1 MTKRA
6 NDDLLGTLHEAIAKE
21 LLARVKS
28 GEASPADLSAAIR
41 FLKDNKIEAV
51 VETGDTLDQLY
62 KNLPTFDDEGDEEYV
77 N

>member
-6 NDDLLGTLHEAIAKE
+6 KDDLLGELHEAIAQE
-21 LLARVKS
+21 LLHRVKT
-28 GEASPADLSAAIR
+28 GEATPADLSAAIR

-51 VETGDTLDQLY
+51 MEQGDTLDQLY
-62 KNLPTFDDEGDEEYV
+62 KNLPTFDDEVDDYI

>member
-6 NDDLLGTLHEAIAKE
+6 KDDLLGELHEAIAQE
-21 LLARVKS
+21 LLSRVKT
-28 GEASPADLSAAIR
+28 GEATPADLSAAIR

-51 VETGDTLDQLY
+51 MEQGDTLDQLY
-62 KNLPTFDDEGDEEYV
+62 KNLPDFDDDADEYV